1 MKDVEDGVTLR
12 LEVDGETQATARD
25 GVVVTQSKKRKKPL
39 PSKKAPSKKKAK
51 PAAEV
56 PVSVPDDSS
65 ESEDDEL
72 SEAAQYEDDAWKNF
86 VHELLPR
93 MKMGELKKMLAGLE
107 QLAKEAYDKAM
118 AEHAAADDTR
128 PAAQKVVE
136 ALFDDVSR
144 DHILDLYSAATK
156 KD

>member
-25 GVVVTQSKKRKKPL
+25 GVVVKQSKKRKKPL
-39 PSKKAPSKKKAK
+39 PSKKAPSKKAK
-51 PAAEV
+51 PAAEARV
-56 PVSVPDDSS
+56 LVLDGSS

-72 SEAAQYEDDAWKNF
+72 SEGAQCEDDAWKNF

-107 QLAKEAYDKAM
+107 QLAKEAYEKAM
-118 AEHAAADDTR
+118 AEHAAADDTL
-128 PAAQKVVE
+128 PAAQKVIE

-144 DHILDLYSAATK
+144 GDILDLYSAATK

>member
-1 MKDVEDGVTLR
+1 MKDVEDGITLR
-12 LEVDGETQATARD
+12 LEVDGETQATAQD
-25 GVVVTQSKKRKKPL
+25 GVVVTQSKKRKKL
-39 PSKKAPSKKKAK
+39 RPSKKAPSKKKAK
-51 PAAEV
+51 PAAEA

-118 AEHAAADDTR
+118 AEHAAADDTLS
-128 PAAQKVVE
+128 AAQKVVA

-144 DHILDLYSAATK
+144 DRILDLYSAATK

>member
-12 LEVDGETQATARD
+12 LEVDGETQATARN
-25 GVVVTQSKKRKKPL
+25 GAVVTTSKKRKKPR
-39 PSKKAPSKKKAK
+39 PSKKAPSKKAK
-51 PAAEV
+51 PAAEA
-56 PVSVPDDSS
+56 PVSVPDASS

-107 QLAKEAYDKAM
+107 QLAKEAYEKAM

-128 PAAQKVVE
+128 PAAQKVIE
-136 ALFDDVSR
+136 AFFDDVSR
-144 DHILDLYSAATK
+144 DNILDLYDQEGLVS
-156 KD
+156 

>member
-1 MKDVEDGVTLR
+1 M
-12 LEVDGETQATARD
+12 
-25 GVVVTQSKKRKKPL
+25 
-39 PSKKAPSKKKAK
+39 
-51 PAAEV
+51 
-56 PVSVPDDSS
+56 SVPDDSS

-136 ALFDDVSR
+136 ALFDDVAR
-144 DHILDLYSAATK
+144 GDILDLYHAATK

>member
-12 LEVDGETQATARD
+12 LEVDGETQATALD
-25 GVVVTQSKKRKKPL
+25 GVVVKQSKKRKKPR
-39 PSKKAPSKKKAK
+39 PSKKAPSKKAK
-51 PAAEV
+51 PAAEA

-93 MKMGELKKMLAGLE
+93 MKMGALKKMLAGLE
-107 QLAKEAYDKAM
+107 QLAKEAYEKAM
-118 AEHAAADDTR
+118 AEHAAADDTLS
-128 PAAQKVVE
+128 AAQKVVA

-144 DHILDLYSAATK
+144 GDILDLYHTATK

>member
-12 LEVDGETQATARD
+12 LEADGETQATARD
-25 GVVVTQSKKRKKPL
+25 GVVVKQSKKRKKPL
-39 PSKKAPSKKKAK
+39 PSKKAPSKKAK
-51 PAAEV
+51 PAAEARV
-56 PVSVPDDSS
+56 LVLDGSS

-72 SEAAQYEDDAWKNF
+72 SEGAQCEDDAWKNF
-86 VHELLPR
+86 VHERLPR

-136 ALFDDVSR
+136 ALFDNVARGD
-144 DHILDLYSAATK
+144 ILDLYSAATK

>member
-25 GVVVTQSKKRKKPL
+25 GVLVTQSKKRKKPR
-39 PSKKAPSKKKAK
+39 PSKKAPSKKAK
-51 PAAEV
+51 PAAEA
-56 PVSVPDDSS
+56 PVSVPDASS

-128 PAAQKVVE
+128 PAAQKVIE
-136 ALFDDVSR
+136 AFFDDVSR
-144 DHILDLYSAATK
+144 DNILDLYDQEGLVS
-156 KD
+156 

>member
-12 LEVDGETQATARD
+12 LEADDETQATARD
-25 GVVVTQSKKRKKPL
+25 GVVVTQSKKRKKPR
-39 PSKKAPSKKKAK
+39 PSKKAPSKKAK
-51 PAAEV
+51 PAAEA

-72 SEAAQYEDDAWKNF
+72 SEAAQYEDDAWNNF
-86 VHELLPR
+86 AHERLPR
-93 MKMGELKKMLAGLE
+93 LKMGELKKMLAGLE

-136 ALFDDVSR
+136 ALFDDVAR
-144 DHILDLYSAATK
+144 GDILDLYHAATK

>member
-25 GVVVTQSKKRKKPL
+25 GVLVTQSKKRKKPR
-39 PSKKAPSKKKAK
+39 PSKKAPSKKAK
-51 PAAEV
+51 PAAEA

-72 SEAAQYEDDAWKNF
+72 SEAECEDEAWNNF
-86 VHELLPR
+86 AHEQLPR
-93 MKMGELKKMLAGLE
+93 LKMGELKKMLAGLE

-144 DHILDLYSAATK
+144 DHILDLYHAATK

>member
-12 LEVDGETQATARD
+12 LEVDGATQATERD
-25 GVVVTQSKKRKKPL
+25 GVVVKQSKKRKKPL

-128 PAAQKVVE
+128 PAAQKVIE
-136 ALFDDVSR
+136 AFFDDVSR
-144 DHILDLYSAATK
+144 DNILDLYSAATK